1 MKQDKKKSSNQSI
14 FIIGGVVGILVIL
27 VGGCLYLLLGT
38 DSEGDKKRHV
48 ATVSLLKPQQDMK
61 DKPPPPLKDKLPEEI
76 QKKDTMEVKS
86 MAAPSAAPADKG
98 DNKPAADGPLGLDA
112 AGGAGTDGFGLVGR
126 KGGRDVTTLGTG
138 AGGGGGGGDMSV
150 LLRKYGWY
158 NQRVQEDLR
167 KVVRKRLD
175 EGKGIPKG
183 KLEAIVEILM
193 DDRGTITDHKI
204 VKSSG
209 NQTMDEAV
217 RESLKFA
224 KISEPPPS
232 GIPKKMSIRIS
243 SQG

>member
-1 MKQDKKKSSNQSI
+1 MKKDKKKSSQQSI
-14 FIIGGVVGILVIL
+14 FVIGGVVAILLIV

-38 DSEGDKKRHV
+38 DSDGDKKRHV
-48 ATVSLLKPQQDMK
+48 ATVSLLKPQQDLK

-76 QKKDTMEVKS
+76 QKKETMEVKS
-86 MAAPSAAPADKG
+86 MAAPTDAPADKG

-112 AGGAGTDGFGLVGR
+112 QGGAGTDGFGLVGR

-138 AGGGGGGGDMSV
+138 GGGGGGGDMSA

-158 NQRVQEDLR
+158 NQRVQDDLR
-167 KVVRKRLD
+167 KIVRKRLD

-183 KLEAIVEILM
+183 KLEAVVEIVM
-193 DDRGTITDHKI
+193 DDRGTITDHKL

-209 NQTMDEAV
+209 NQTMDDAV
-217 RESLKFA
+217 RESLRLA
-224 KISEPPPS
+224 KISEPPPA
-232 GIPKKMSIRIS
+232 GIPRKMNIRIT

>member
-1 MKQDKKKSSNQSI
+1 MKQKEKKSSSPSMT
-14 FIIGGVVGILVIL
+14 IIAVVVIIVVIL
-27 VGGCLYLLLGT
+27 AGGGLYLLLST
-38 DSEGDKKRHV
+38 DEDGGKKRHV
-48 ATVSLLKPQQDMK
+48 TNVALLKPPVDMK
-61 DKPPPPLKDKLPEEI
+61 DRPPPPLKDKPPEEV
-76 QKKDTMEVKS
+76 QKKENIDVRA
-86 MAAPSAAPADKG
+86 MAAPGEARSEKADG
-98 DNKPAADGPLGLDA
+98 KPAADGPLGLDA
-112 AGGAGTDGFGLVGR
+112 QGGAGSDGFGLVGR

-138 AGGGGGGGDMSV
+138 GGGGGGGGDMSA

-158 NQRVQEDLR
+158 NQRVQDDLR
-167 KVVRKRLD
+167 KIVRKRLD

-209 NQTMDEAV
+209 SQTMDEAV
-217 RESLKFA
+217 RESLRYA

>member
-1 MKQDKKKSSNQSI
+1 MKKDKKKSSQQPI
-14 FIIGGVVGILVIL
+14 FVIGGVVAILFIV

-38 DSEGDKKRHV
+38 DSDGDKKRHV
-48 ATVSLLKPQQDMK
+48 ATVSLLKPQQDLK
-61 DKPPPPLKDKLPEEI
+61 DKPPPPLKDKLPEEMH
-76 QKKDTMEVKS
+76 KKETMEVKS
-86 MAAPSAAPADKG
+86 MAAPTAAPADKG

-138 AGGGGGGGDMSV
+138 GGGGGGGDMAA
-150 LLRKYGWY
+150 LLKKYGWY

-167 KVVRKRLD
+167 KIVRKRLD

-183 KLEAIVEILM
+183 KLETIVEILM
-193 DDRGTITDHKI
+193 DDRGTVTDHKI

-209 NQTMDEAV
+209 NQTMDDAV
-217 RESLKFA
+217 RESLRLA
-224 KISEPPPS
+224 KISEPPPA
-232 GIPKKMSIRIS
+232 GIPRKMNIRIT